1 MERSI
6 CSFVLEKFS
15 WVFEQKEKLFG
26 GGQDEFDSLNSDLKL
41 AYAFINESR
50 GKHNEHELLTEA
62 RRQLRDIANEAED
75 VMDALKVEDLRRNLV
90 WKIIRYPMMCH
101 DAAKKIEGFNHKI
114 NKILDTVQRY
124 EAEATPVAAV
134 DIALERHRS
143 VIKETDVVG
152 FAIDSTKLE
161 KQLTEGDSK
170 LGVISIIGM
179 GGSGKTTLAWKIYN
193 TLLVE
198 RHFVCRIWVH
208 ASFQFRTRDLLLEML
223 KSAIPESDESMGAL
237 EDIERIKRR
246 RMNGIEGMSKDEMKK
261 KLFKYLEGK
270 RYIVVM
276 DNIWTTEV
284 WNELKDGF
292 PDNSNGSRIL
302 ITSRIKGVASEST
315 THFPPI
321 LDEDES
327 WELFRKKV
335 CVTEEFPPQLETVGR
350 EIAKGCKGLPLSIV
364 ELGGLAAVEEK
375 KTHRTLSKY
384 KDDANSYLCRRTR
397 CKDILSLSYTH
408 LSQHLKSCF
417 LYFGVYPEEFEIPV
431 RQLIRPWIAEGFIE
445 HTGSRYI
452 EDDAKDYFDELY
464 NQSLI
469 QVASSRTD
477 GGTKTCRIHALL
489 QHISICESKEEK
501 FLEVF
506 RHVNLLSEN
515 KSRRISV
522 QCSTPRYI
530 ASNLSHA
537 TCARSL
543 LFFGHEKLSF
553 DSSYRKK
560 QTYGDL
566 DPNHWKW
573 VHEKFCLVRVL
584 HFGQLNIYSIPS
596 NIEELICLRYLRIK
610 SDVLKGNLYMSGPVS
625 LPDHF
630 YPDVK
635 ALWKLQVLSTVSL
648 NPQNVSL
655 IVQSEL
661 LRKLGIWFASDDSN
675 CRAVE
680 VLAELHHL
688 PHLKTLKVVNCS
700 EGPRLPTSFPSTITK
715 ITLRQVCLKVRRDMR
730 VLGKLPNLYILKL
743 QSCLLSSKLT
753 FFADSFPRLEMKQ
766 RRRTMPCLRHLV
778 IKRCTDLNMLPS
790 RLWSSNALQDVE
802 VLWSNLELVNLLQE
816 SQRNLGFNLHI
827 CPPPNDDFYQ
837 RRAV

>member
-1 MERSI
+1 MEESI
-6 CSFVLEKFS
+6 CSFVLEKLS

-62 RRQLRDIANEAED
+62 RRQLRDIAYEAED
-75 VMDALKVEDLRRNLV
+75 VMDALKVEDLRRRNLV

-134 DIALERHRS
+134 DVALERHRR
-143 VIKETDVVG
+143 VVKEKDVVG

-161 KQLTEGDSK
+161 KQLMEGDSK

-198 RHFVCRIWVH
+198 GHFVCRIWVH
-208 ASFQFRTRDLLLEML
+208 ASYQFRTRDLLLEML
-223 KSAIPESDESMGAL
+223 KFEIPESDESINGAL
-237 EDIERIKRR
+237 EDSKRIKRR
-246 RMNGIEGMSKDEMKK
+246 RMKEIGDMSEDELKE
-261 KLFKYLEGK
+261 KLSKYLEGK
-270 RYIVVM
+270 RYLVVM
-276 DNIWTTEV
+276 DNIWPTEG
-284 WNELKDGF
+284 WNELIAAF

-302 ITSRIKGVASEST
+302 ITSRIKRVASGISLST
-315 THFPPI
+315 SHFPPI

-335 CVTEEFPPQLETVGR
+335 FIREKFLPQLETLGR
-350 EIAKGCKGLPLSIV
+350 QIAKSCEGLPLSIV

-375 KTHRTLSKY
+375 LTHLTLSKY
-384 KDDANSYLCRRTR
+384 VGNVNSYLCSKTR

-408 LSQHLKSCF
+408 LSQDLKSCF
-417 LYFGVYPEEFEIPV
+417 FYFGVYPEEFEIPV
-431 RQLIRPWIAEGFIE
+431 RQLVQLWIAEGFIP
-445 HTGSRYI
+445 HTGSRNI
-452 EDDAKDYFDELY
+452 EDVAEDYFDELCD
-464 NQSLI
+464 QSLI
-469 QVASSRTD
+469 QVASSRTYR
-477 GGTKTCRIHALL
+477 GAKTCRIHALL
-489 QHISICESKEEK
+489 RQISICEGKEEK

-515 KSRRISV
+515 KSRRVSV
-522 QCSTPRYI
+522 QYCSTPHYI
-530 ASNLSHA
+530 SSNLFRA
-537 TCARSL
+537 TRARSL
-543 LFFGHEKLSF
+543 LFFRQKEFSF
-553 DSSYRKK
+553 DSSNKKK

-573 VHEKFCLVRVL
+573 VHENFCLVRVL

-610 SDVLKGNLYMSGPVS
+610 SDVLKVIPTSICNLKHLETLDLKGTFLNCLPIGIWNLRNLRNLYMSGPVS
-625 LPDHF
+625 LPNQLN
-630 YPDVK
+630 PDVK

-661 LRKLGIWFASDDSN
+661 LRKIGIWFASDDSN

-680 VLAELHHL
+680 VLAELHDL
-688 PHLKTLKVVNCS
+688 PHLQTLKVVNCS
-700 EGPRLPTSFPSTITK
+700 EGLRLPTSFPSTITK
-715 ITLRQVCLKVRRDMR
+715 ITLRQIRSLVLK
-730 VLGKLPNLYILKL
+730 
-743 QSCLLSSKLT
+743 
-753 FFADSFPRLEMKQ
+753 F
-766 RRRTMPCLRHLV
+766 
-778 IKRCTDLNMLPS
+778 LN
-790 RLWSSNALQDVE
+790 WKN
-802 VLWSNLELVNLLQE
+802 
-816 SQRNLGFNLHI
+816 
-827 CPPPNDDFYQ
+827 
-837 RRAV
+837 

>member
-1 MERSI
+1 
-6 CSFVLEKFS
+6 
-15 WVFEQKEKLFG
+15 
-26 GGQDEFDSLNSDLKL
+26 
-41 AYAFINESR
+41 
-50 GKHNEHELLTEA
+50 
-62 RRQLRDIANEAED
+62 
-75 VMDALKVEDLRRNLV
+75 
-90 WKIIRYPMMCH
+90 
-101 DAAKKIEGFNHKI
+101 
-114 NKILDTVQRY
+114 
-124 EAEATPVAAV
+124 
-134 DIALERHRS
+134 
-143 VIKETDVVG
+143 
-152 FAIDSTKLE
+152 
-161 KQLTEGDSK
+161 
-170 LGVISIIGM
+170 
-179 GGSGKTTLAWKIYN
+179 
-193 TLLVE
+193 
-198 RHFVCRIWVH
+198 
-208 ASFQFRTRDLLLEML
+208 
-223 KSAIPESDESMGAL
+223 
-237 EDIERIKRR
+237 
-246 RMNGIEGMSKDEMKK
+246 
-261 KLFKYLEGK
+261 
-270 RYIVVM
+270 M

-335 CVTEEFPPQLETVGR
+335 CVTEEFPPQR
-350 EIAKGCKGLPLSIV
+350 C
-364 ELGGLAAVEEK
+364 
-375 KTHRTLSKY
+375 
-384 KDDANSYLCRRTR
+384 ANSYLCRRTR

-477 GGTKTCRIHALL
+477 GGAKTCRIHALL

-610 SDVLKGNLYMSGPVS
+610 SDVLKVIPASICNLKHLETLDLKGTFLNCLPTGIWEVSSLRNLYMSGPVS

-661 LRKLGIWFASDDSN
+661 LRKLGI
-675 CRAVE
+675 
-680 VLAELHHL
+680 
-688 PHLKTLKVVNCS
+688 
-700 EGPRLPTSFPSTITK
+700 
-715 ITLRQVCLKVRRDMR
+715 
-730 VLGKLPNLYILKL
+730 
-743 QSCLLSSKLT
+743 
-753 FFADSFPRLEMKQ
+753 
-766 RRRTMPCLRHLV
+766 
-778 IKRCTDLNMLPS
+778 
-790 RLWSSNALQDVE
+790 
-802 VLWSNLELVNLLQE
+802 
-816 SQRNLGFNLHI
+816 
-827 CPPPNDDFYQ
+827 
-837 RRAV
+837 